1 MAKKKYK
8 VLRKVRT
15 KGVVYLMQ
23 NPDDPLDIKGEVTD
37 LEVMATLKMKKS
49 TFNCYV
55 SVLAPFYRGCVLIE
69 KETSDKDK
77 RYLTNEPVLILT
89 TESGRKYYA
98 YPDCTVRYTK
108 KSGGMRTLTNYK
120 HKTKWMVKINGKE
133 VNAARLYAKAFIKR
147 DLDSNDCVLVY
158 GKELKLNA
166 LKVVDRSK
174 CASITGSLASSRYE
188 RKNVGLYK
196 DGVLV
201 RSWPS
206 CRKAAKDLFC
216 SYQTVLD
223 TCHGKV
229 KKPLFDVRFL

>member
-1 MAKKKYK
+1 MTKKKYK

-37 LEVMATLKMKKS
+37 LEVMATLKIKKS
-49 TFNCYV
+49 RFDSYV
-55 SVLAPFYRGCVLIE
+55 SVLAPFYRGCILIE
-69 KETSDKDK
+69 KETKDK
-77 RYLTNEPVLILT
+77 RYLTNEPVLIHT

-108 KSGGMRTLTNYK
+108 KRGGMRTLANYK
-120 HKTKWMVKINGKE
+120 HKTKWMVKINKKE
-133 VNAARLYAKAFIKR
+133 VNAARIYAKAFIKR
-147 DLDSNDCVLVY
+147 DLNSDDYVLVY
-158 GKELKLNA
+158 GQELKLDA
-166 LKVVDRSK
+166 IEVVDRSE
-174 CASITGSLASSRYE
+174 CASITGFLAKPRYE

-196 DGVLV
+196 HGVLV

-206 CRKAAKDLFC
+206 SRAAAKDLFC

-229 KKPLFDVRFL
+229 KKPLFDIRFL

>member
-1 MAKKKYK
+1 MTKKKYK

-37 LEVMATLKMKKS
+37 LEVMATLKIKKS
-49 TFNCYV
+49 RFDSYV
-55 SVLAPFYRGCVLIE
+55 SVLAPFYRGCILIE
-69 KETSDKDK
+69 KETKDK
-77 RYLTNEPVLILT
+77 RYLTNEPVLIHT

-98 YPDCTVRYTK
+98 YPDCTVRYAK
-108 KSGGMRTLTNYK
+108 KSGGMKTLSIYK
-120 HKTKWMVKINGKE
+120 HKTKWKVKINKKE
-133 VNAARLYAKAFIKR
+133 VNAARIFAKAFIKR
-147 DLDSNDCVLVY
+147 DLNSDDCVLVY
-158 GKELKLNA
+158 GNELKLDA
-166 LKVVDRSK
+166 IDVVDRSK

-188 RKNVGLYK
+188 RKKIGLYK
-196 DGVLV
+196 HGVLV

-206 CRKAAKDLFC
+206 SRKAAKDLFC

-229 KKPLFDVRFL
+229 KKPSLDVRFL

>member
-37 LEVMATLKMKKS
+37 LEVMAALKIKQS
-49 TFNCYV
+49 RFDHYV
-55 SVLAPFYRGCVLIE
+55 SVFAPFYRGCVLIE
-69 KETSDKDK
+69 KETSSK
-77 RYLTNEPVLILT
+77 RYLTNEPVLIHT
-89 TESGRKYYA
+89 TENGRKYYA

-108 KSGGMRTLTNYK
+108 KSGGMRTMSNYK
-120 HKTKWMVKINGKE
+120 HKSKWAVKINKKE
-133 VNAARLYAKAFIKR
+133 VNAARIYAKAFIKR
-147 DLDSNDCVLVY
+147 DLNSDDCVLVY
-158 GKELKLNA
+158 GNELKLNA

-188 RKNVGLYK
+188 RKNIGLFK
-196 DGVLV
+196 HGVLV

-206 CRKAAKDLFC
+206 SRKAAKDLFC

-229 KKPLFDVRFL
+229 KKPSFDVRFL

>member
-37 LEVMATLKMKKS
+37 LEVMATLKIKKS
-49 TFNCYV
+49 RFDHYV
-55 SVLAPFYRGCVLIE
+55 SVFAPFYRGCVLIE
-69 KETSDKDK
+69 KETKDK
-77 RYLTNEPVLILT
+77 RYLTNEPVLIHT

-98 YPDCTVRYTK
+98 YPDCTVRYAK
-108 KSGGMRTLTNYK
+108 KRGGMKTLSIYK
-120 HKTKWMVKINGKE
+120 HKTKWKVKINKKE
-133 VNAARLYAKAFIKR
+133 VNAARIFAKAFIKR
-147 DLDSNDCVLVY
+147 DLNSDDCVLVY
-158 GKELKLNA
+158 GKELKLDA
-166 LKVVDRSK
+166 IDVVDRSK

-188 RKNVGLYK
+188 RKNIGLFK
-196 DGVLV
+196 HGVLV

-206 CRKAAKDLFC
+206 SRKAAKDLFC

-229 KKPLFDVRFL
+229 KKPPFDVRFL

>member
-37 LEVMATLKMKKS
+37 LEVMATLKIKKS
-49 TFNCYV
+49 RFDSYV

-69 KETSDKDK
+69 KETKDK

-98 YPDCTVRYTK
+98 YPDCTVRYAK
-108 KSGGMRTLTNYK
+108 KSGGMKTLSIYK
-120 HKTKWMVKINGKE
+120 HKTKWKVKINKKE
-133 VNAARLYAKAFIKR
+133 VNAARIFAKAFIKR
-147 DLDSNDCVLVY
+147 DLNSDDCVLVY
-158 GKELKLNA
+158 GNELKLDA
-166 LKVVDRSK
+166 IDVVDRSK

-188 RKNVGLYK
+188 RKKSDYINMVYWL
-196 DGVLV
+196 
-201 RSWPS
+201 
-206 CRKAAKDLFC
+206 DLG
-216 SYQTVLD
+216 
-223 TCHGKV
+223 HRAGKRLKIYFAV
-229 KKPLFDVRFL
+229 IKLF

>member
-1 MAKKKYK
+1 MTKKKYK

-37 LEVMATLKMKKS
+37 LEVMATLKIKKS
-49 TFNCYV
+49 RFDSYV
-55 SVLAPFYRGCVLIE
+55 SVLAPFYRGCILIE
-69 KETSDKDK
+69 KETKDK

-98 YPDCTVRYTK
+98 YPDCTVRYSK
-108 KSGGMRTLTNYK
+108 KSGGMKTLSIYK
-120 HKTKWMVKINGKE
+120 HKTKWKVKINKKE
-133 VNAARLYAKAFIKR
+133 VNAARIFAKAFIKR
-147 DLDSNDCVLVY
+147 DLNSDDCVLVY
-158 GKELKLNA
+158 GNELKLDA
-166 LKVVDRSK
+166 IDVVDRSK

-188 RKNVGLYK
+188 RKKIGLYK
-196 DGVLV
+196 HGVLV

-206 CRKAAKDLFC
+206 SRKAAKDLFC

-229 KKPLFDVRFL
+229 KKPSFDVRFL

>member
-37 LEVMATLKMKKS
+37 LEVMADLKIKQS
-49 TFNCYV
+49 RFDHYV
-55 SVLAPFYRGCVLIE
+55 SVFAPFYRGCVLIE
-69 KETSDKDK
+69 KETSSK
-77 RYLTNEPVLILT
+77 RYLTNEPVLIHT
-89 TESGRKYYA
+89 TENGRKYYA

-108 KSGGMRTLTNYK
+108 KSGGMRTLSNYK
-120 HKTKWMVKINGKE
+120 HKSKWAVKINKKE
-133 VNAARLYAKAFIKR
+133 VNAARIYAKAFIKR
-147 DLDSNDCVLVY
+147 DLNSDDCVLVY
-158 GKELKLNA
+158 GNELKLNA

-188 RKNVGLYK
+188 RKNIGLFK
-196 DGVLV
+196 HGVLV

-206 CRKAAKDLFC
+206 SRKAAKDLFC

-229 KKPLFDVRFL
+229 KKPSFDVRFL

>member
-1 MAKKKYK
+1 MAKKKHK
-8 VLRKVRT
+8 VLRRVRT

-37 LEVMATLKMKKS
+37 LEVMATLKIKQS
-49 TFNCYV
+49 RFDHYV
-55 SVLAPFYRGCVLIE
+55 SVFAPFYRGCVLIE
-69 KETSDKDK
+69 KETKDK

-98 YPDCTVRYTK
+98 FPDCTVRYTK
-108 KSGGMRTLTNYK
+108 KRGGMRTLANYK
-120 HKTKWMVKINGKE
+120 HKTKWMVKINKKE
-133 VNAARLYAKAFIKR
+133 MNAARIYAKAFIKK
-147 DLDSNDCVLVY
+147 DLNSDDYVLVY
-158 GKELKLNA
+158 GEKLKLDA
-166 LKVVDRSK
+166 IEVVDRSK

-188 RKNVGLYK
+188 RKKVGLYK
-196 DGVLV
+196 HGALV

-229 KKPLFDVRFL
+229 KKPMFDVRFL

>member
-1 MAKKKYK
+1 MAKKKHK
-8 VLRKVRT
+8 VLRRVRT

-37 LEVMATLKMKKS
+37 LEVMATLKIKQS
-49 TFNCYV
+49 RFDHYV
-55 SVLAPFYRGCVLIE
+55 SVFAPFYRGCVLIE
-69 KETSDKDK
+69 KETKDK

-98 YPDCTVRYTK
+98 FPDCTVRYTK
-108 KSGGMRTLTNYK
+108 KRGGMRTLANYK
-120 HKTKWMVKINGKE
+120 HKTKWMVKINKKE
-133 VNAARLYAKAFIKR
+133 MNAARIYAKAFIKR
-147 DLDSNDCVLVY
+147 DLNSDDYVLVY
-158 GKELKLNA
+158 GEKLKLDVIE
-166 LKVVDRSK
+166 VVDRSK

-188 RKNVGLYK
+188 RKKVGLYK
-196 DGVLV
+196 HGALV

-229 KKPLFDVRFL
+229 KKPMFDVRFL

>member
-37 LEVMATLKMKKS
+37 LEVMATLKIKQS
-49 TFNCYV
+49 RFDHYV
-55 SVLAPFYRGCVLIE
+55 SVFAPFYRGCVLIE
-69 KETSDKDK
+69 KETKDK
-77 RYLTNEPVLILT
+77 RYLTNEPVLIHT
-89 TESGRKYYA
+89 TESDRKYYA

-108 KSGGMRTLTNYK
+108 KRGGMRTLANYK
-120 HKTKWMVKINGKE
+120 HKTKWMVKINKKE
-133 VNAARLYAKAFIKR
+133 VNAARIYAKAFIKR
-147 DLDSNDCVLVY
+147 DLNSDDYVLVY
-158 GKELKLNA
+158 GEKLKLDA
-166 LKVVDRSK
+166 IEVVDRSK

-188 RKNVGLYK
+188 RKKVGLYK
-196 DGVLV
+196 HGALV

>member
-37 LEVMATLKMKKS
+37 IEVMAALKIKQS
-49 TFNCYV
+49 RFDHYV
-55 SVLAPFYRGCVLIE
+55 SVFAPFYRGCVLIE
-69 KETSDKDK
+69 KETKDK
-77 RYLTNEPVLILT
+77 RYLTNEPVLIHT
-89 TESGRKYYA
+89 TESDRKYYA

-108 KSGGMRTLTNYK
+108 KRGGMRTLANYK
-120 HKTKWMVKINGKE
+120 HKTKWMVKINKKE
-133 VNAARLYAKAFIKR
+133 VNAARIYAKAFIKR
-147 DLDSNDCVLVY
+147 DLNSDDYVLVY
-158 GKELKLNA
+158 GEKLKLDA
-166 LKVVDRSK
+166 IEVVDRSK

-188 RKNVGLYK
+188 RKKVGLYK
-196 DGVLV
+196 HGALV

>member
-37 LEVMATLKMKKS
+37 LEVMATLKITQS
-49 TFNCYV
+49 LFNSHV
-55 SVLAPFYRGCVLIE
+55 SVLEPFYKGCILIE
-69 KETSDKDK
+69 KETSDK
-77 RYLTNEPVLILT
+77 RYLTNEPVLIHT
-89 TESGRKYYA
+89 TKSGRKYYA

-108 KSGGMRTLTNYK
+108 KRGGMRTLTNYK
-120 HKTKWMVKINGKE
+120 HKTKWMVKINGRA

-147 DLDSNDCVLVY
+147 DLGSEDCVLVY
-158 GKELKLNA
+158 GQELKLNA
-166 LKVVDRSK
+166 LRVVDRSE
-174 CASITGSLASSRYE
+174 CASITGFLAKPRYE
-188 RKNVGLYK
+188 RKDVGLYK
-196 DGVLV
+196 HGVLV

-229 KKPLFDVRFL
+229 QKPMFDVRFL

>member
-1 MAKKKYK
+1 MVKKKYK

-37 LEVMATLKMKKS
+37 LEVMATLKIKQS
-49 TFNCYV
+49 RFDHYV
-55 SVLAPFYRGCVLIE
+55 SVFAPFYRGCVLIE
-69 KETSDKDK
+69 KETKDK
-77 RYLTNEPVLILT
+77 RYLTNEPVLIHT
-89 TESGRKYYA
+89 TENGRKYYA

-108 KSGGMRTLTNYK
+108 KRGGMRTLANYK
-120 HKTKWMVKINGKE
+120 HKTKWMVKINKKE
-133 VNAARLYAKAFIKR
+133 MNAERIYAKAFIKR
-147 DLDSNDCVLVY
+147 DLNSDDYVLVY
-158 GKELKLNA
+158 GEKLKLDA
-166 LKVVDRSK
+166 IEVVDRSK

-188 RKNVGLYK
+188 RKKVGLYK
-196 DGVLV
+196 HGALV

-229 KKPLFDVRFL
+229 KKPMFDVRFL

>member
-1 MAKKKYK
+1 MTKKKYK

-37 LEVMATLKMKKS
+37 LEVMATLKIKKS
-49 TFNCYV
+49 RFDSYV
-55 SVLAPFYRGCVLIE
+55 SVLAPFYRGCILIE
-69 KETSDKDK
+69 KETKDK
-77 RYLTNEPVLILT
+77 RYLTNEPVLIHT

-98 YPDCTVRYTK
+98 YPDCTVRYAK
-108 KSGGMRTLTNYK
+108 KSGGMKTLSIYK
-120 HKTKWMVKINGKE
+120 HKTKWKVKINKKE
-133 VNAARLYAKAFIKR
+133 VNAARIFAKAFIKR
-147 DLDSNDCVLVY
+147 DLNSDDYVLVY
-158 GKELKLNA
+158 GEKLKLDA
-166 LKVVDRSK
+166 IEVVDRSK

-188 RKNVGLYK
+188 RKNVGLFK
-196 DGVLV
+196 HGVLV

-229 KKPLFDVRFL
+229 KKPMFDVRFL

>member
-37 LEVMATLKMKKS
+37 LEVMAALKIKQS
-49 TFNCYV
+49 RFDHYV
-55 SVLAPFYRGCVLIE
+55 SVFAPFYRGCVLIE
-69 KETSDKDK
+69 KETSSK
-77 RYLTNEPVLILT
+77 RYLTNEPVLIHT
-89 TESGRKYYA
+89 TENGRKYYA

-108 KSGGMRTLTNYK
+108 KSGGMRTLSNYK
-120 HKTKWMVKINGKE
+120 HKSKWAVKINKKE
-133 VNAARLYAKAFIKR
+133 VNAARIYAKAFIKR
-147 DLDSNDCVLVY
+147 DLNSDDCVLVY
-158 GKELKLNA
+158 GNELKLNA
-166 LKVVDRSK
+166 LKVVDRSE

-188 RKNVGLYK
+188 RKNIGLFK
-196 DGVLV
+196 HGVLV
-201 RSWPS
+201 RSWS
-206 CRKAAKDLFC
+206 SSRKAAKDLFC

-229 KKPLFDVRFL
+229 KKPSFDVRFL

>member
-37 LEVMATLKMKKS
+37 LEVMAVLKIKQS
-49 TFNCYV
+49 RFDHYV
-55 SVLAPFYRGCVLIE
+55 SVFAPFYRGCVLIE
-69 KETSDKDK
+69 KETSSK
-77 RYLTNEPVLILT
+77 RYLTNEPVLIHT
-89 TESGRKYYA
+89 TENGRKYYA

-108 KSGGMRTLTNYK
+108 KSGGMRTLSNYK
-120 HKTKWMVKINGKE
+120 HKSKWAVKINKKE
-133 VNAARLYAKAFIKR
+133 VNAARIYAKAFIKR
-147 DLDSNDCVLVY
+147 DLNSDDCVLVY
-158 GKELKLNA
+158 GNELKLNA

-188 RKNVGLYK
+188 RKNIGLFK
-196 DGVLV
+196 HGVLV

-206 CRKAAKDLFC
+206 SRKAAKDLFC

-229 KKPLFDVRFL
+229 KKPSFDVRFL

>member
-37 LEVMATLKMKKS
+37 LEVMAALKIKQS
-49 TFNCYV
+49 RFDHYV
-55 SVLAPFYRGCVLIE
+55 SVFAPFYRGCVLIE
-69 KETSDKDK
+69 KETSSK
-77 RYLTNEPVLILT
+77 RYLTNEPVLIHT
-89 TESGRKYYA
+89 TENGRKYYA

-108 KSGGMRTLTNYK
+108 KSGGMRTLSNYK
-120 HKTKWMVKINGKE
+120 HKSKWAVKINKKE
-133 VNAARLYAKAFIKR
+133 VNAARIYAKAFIKR
-147 DLDSNDCVLVY
+147 DLNSDDCVLVY
-158 GKELKLNA
+158 GNELKLNA
-166 LKVVDRSK
+166 LKVVDRSE

-188 RKNVGLYK
+188 RKNIGLFK
-196 DGVLV
+196 HGVLV

-206 CRKAAKDLFC
+206 SRKAAKDLFC

-229 KKPLFDVRFL
+229 KKPSFDVRFL

>member
-37 LEVMATLKMKKS
+37 LEVMATLKIKQS
-49 TFNCYV
+49 RFNNYV

-69 KETSDKDK
+69 KETKDK
-77 RYLTNEPVLILT
+77 RYLTNEPVLIHT

-98 YPDCTVRYTK
+98 YPDCTIKYTK

-120 HKTKWMVKINGKE
+120 HKTKWMVKINGRE

-147 DLDSNDCVLVY
+147 NLDSNDCVLVY
-158 GKELKLNA
+158 GKELKLDA
-166 LKVVDRSK
+166 IDVVDRSK

-188 RKNVGLYK
+188 RKNIGLFK
-196 DGVLV
+196 HGVLV

-206 CRKAAKDLFC
+206 SRTAAKDLFC

-229 KKPLFDVRFL
+229 KNPSFDVRFL

>member
-37 LEVMATLKMKKS
+37 LEVMATLKIKKS
-49 TFNCYV
+49 RFDSYV
-55 SVLAPFYRGCVLIE
+55 SVLAPFYRGCILIE
-69 KETSDKDK
+69 KETKDK

-98 YPDCTVRYTK
+98 FPDCTVRYAK
-108 KSGGMRTLTNYK
+108 KSGGMKTLSNYK
-120 HKTKWMVKINGKE
+120 HKTKWKVKINKKE
-133 VNAARLYAKAFIKR
+133 MNAARIFAKAFIKR
-147 DLDSNDCVLVY
+147 DLNSDDYVLVY
-158 GKELKLNA
+158 GEKLKLDA
-166 LKVVDRSK
+166 IEVVDRSK

-188 RKNVGLYK
+188 RKNVGLFK
-196 DGVLV
+196 HGVLV

-206 CRKAAKDLFC
+206 SRAAAKDLFC

-229 KKPLFDVRFL
+229 KNPMFDVRFL

>member
-37 LEVMATLKMKKS
+37 LEVMATLKIKQS
-49 TFNCYV
+49 RFDHYV
-55 SVLAPFYRGCVLIE
+55 SVFAPFYRGCVLIE
-69 KETSDKDK
+69 KETSSK
-77 RYLTNEPVLILT
+77 RYLTNEPVLIHT
-89 TESGRKYYA
+89 TENGRKYYA

-108 KSGGMRTLTNYK
+108 KSGGMKTLANYK
-120 HKTKWMVKINGKE
+120 HKSKWAVKINKKE
-133 VNAARLYAKAFIKR
+133 VNAARIYAKAFIKR

-158 GKELKLNA
+158 GKELKLDA
-166 LKVVDRSK
+166 IEVVDRSK

-188 RKNVGLYK
+188 RKKVGLYK
-196 DGVLV
+196 HGALV

>member
-37 LEVMATLKMKKS
+37 LEVMAALKIKQS
-49 TFNCYV
+49 RFDYYV
-55 SVLAPFYRGCVLIE
+55 SVFAPFYRGCVLIE
-69 KETSDKDK
+69 KETSSK
-77 RYLTNEPVLILT
+77 RYLTNEPVLIHT
-89 TESGRKYYA
+89 TENGRKYYA

-108 KSGGMRTLTNYK
+108 KSGGMRTLSNYK
-120 HKTKWMVKINGKE
+120 HKSKWAVKINKKE
-133 VNAARLYAKAFIKR
+133 VNAGRIYAKAFIKR
-147 DLDSNDCVLVY
+147 DLNSDDCVLVY
-158 GKELKLNA
+158 GNELKLNA
-166 LKVVDRSK
+166 LKVVDRSE

-188 RKNVGLYK
+188 RKNIGLFK
-196 DGVLV
+196 HGVLV

-206 CRKAAKDLFC
+206 SRKAAKDLFC

-229 KKPLFDVRFL
+229 KKPSFDVRFL

>member
-1 MAKKKYK
+1 MAKKKHK
-8 VLRKVRT
+8 VLRRVRT

-37 LEVMATLKMKKS
+37 LEVMATLKIKQS
-49 TFNCYV
+49 RFDHYV
-55 SVLAPFYRGCVLIE
+55 SVFAPFYRGCVLIE
-69 KETSDKDK
+69 KETKDK

-98 YPDCTVRYTK
+98 FPDCTVRYTK
-108 KSGGMRTLTNYK
+108 IRGGMRTLANYK
-120 HKTKWMVKINGKE
+120 HKTKWMVKINKKE
-133 VNAARLYAKAFIKR
+133 MNAARIYAKAFIKR
-147 DLDSNDCVLVY
+147 DLNSDDYVLVY
-158 GKELKLNA
+158 GEKLKLDA
-166 LKVVDRSK
+166 IDVVDRSK

-188 RKNVGLYK
+188 RKKVGLYK
-196 DGVLV
+196 HGALV

-229 KKPLFDVRFL
+229 KKPMFDVRFL

>member
-1 MAKKKYK
+1 MAKKKHK
-8 VLRKVRT
+8 VLRRVRT

-37 LEVMATLKMKKS
+37 LEVMATLKIKQS
-49 TFNCYV
+49 RFDHYV
-55 SVLAPFYRGCVLIE
+55 SVFAPFYRGCVLIE
-69 KETSDKDK
+69 KETKDK

-98 YPDCTVRYTK
+98 FPDCTVRYTK
-108 KSGGMRTLTNYK
+108 KRGGMRTLANYK
-120 HKTKWMVKINGKE
+120 HKTKWMVKINKKE
-133 VNAARLYAKAFIKR
+133 MNAARIYAKAFIKR
-147 DLDSNDCVLVY
+147 DLNSDDYVLVY
-158 GKELKLNA
+158 GEKLKLDA
-166 LKVVDRSK
+166 IEVVDRSK

-188 RKNVGLYK
+188 RKKVGLYK
-196 DGVLV
+196 HGALV

-229 KKPLFDVRFL
+229 KKPMFDVRFL

>member
-1 MAKKKYK
+1 MAKKKHK
-8 VLRKVRT
+8 VLRRVRT

-37 LEVMATLKMKKS
+37 LEVMATLKIKQS
-49 TFNCYV
+49 RFDSYV
-55 SVLAPFYRGCVLIE
+55 SVLAPFYRGCILIE
-69 KETSDKDK
+69 KETKDK
-77 RYLTNEPVLILT
+77 RYLTNEPVLIHT

-108 KSGGMRTLTNYK
+108 KRGGMRTLSNYK
-120 HKTKWMVKINGKE
+120 HKTKWMVKINKKE
-133 VNAARLYAKAFIKR
+133 VNAARIYAKAFIKR
-147 DLDSNDCVLVY
+147 DLNSDDYVLVY
-158 GKELKLNA
+158 GKELKLDA
-166 LKVVDRSK
+166 IEVVDRSK

-188 RKNVGLYK
+188 RKKVGLYK
-196 DGVLV
+196 HGVLV

-206 CRKAAKDLFC
+206 CRKASKDLFC

-229 KKPLFDVRFL
+229 KKPMFDVRFL

>member
-1 MAKKKYK
+1 MAKKKHK
-8 VLRKVRT
+8 VLRRVRT

-37 LEVMATLKMKKS
+37 LEVMATLKIKQS
-49 TFNCYV
+49 RFDHYV
-55 SVLAPFYRGCVLIE
+55 SVFAPFYRGCVLIE
-69 KETSDKDK
+69 KETSDK

-98 YPDCTVRYTK
+98 FPDCTVRYTK
-108 KSGGMRTLTNYK
+108 KRGGMRTLANYK
-120 HKTKWMVKINGKE
+120 HKTKWMVKINKKE
-133 VNAARLYAKAFIKR
+133 MNAARIYAKAFIKR
-147 DLDSNDCVLVY
+147 DLNSDDYVLVY
-158 GKELKLNA
+158 GEKLKLDA
-166 LKVVDRSK
+166 IEVVDRSK

-188 RKNVGLYK
+188 RKKVGLYK
-196 DGVLV
+196 HGALV

-229 KKPLFDVRFL
+229 KKPMFDVRFL

>member
-37 LEVMATLKMKKS
+37 LEVMAALKIKQS
-49 TFNCYV
+49 RFDYYV
-55 SVLAPFYRGCVLIE
+55 SVFAPFYRGCVLIE
-69 KETSDKDK
+69 KETSSK
-77 RYLTNEPVLILT
+77 RYLTNEPVLIHT
-89 TESGRKYYA
+89 TENGRKYYA

-108 KSGGMRTLTNYK
+108 KSGGMRTLSNYK
-120 HKTKWMVKINGKE
+120 HKSKWAVKINKKE
-133 VNAARLYAKAFIKR
+133 VNAARIYAKAFIKR
-147 DLDSNDCVLVY
+147 DLNSDDCVLVY
-158 GKELKLNA
+158 GNELKLNA
-166 LKVVDRSK
+166 LKVVDRSE

-188 RKNVGLYK
+188 RKNIGLFK
-196 DGVLV
+196 HGVLV

-206 CRKAAKDLFC
+206 SRKAAKDLFC

-229 KKPLFDVRFL
+229 KKPSFDVRFL